1 MERVRRAVSSAFS
14 LVAPRKAFRRLTGR
28 LRGGRSQVRA
38 SVPLGEVLT
47 SRDSSV
53 QAGKAERHESTAR
66 VRGAR
71 ELRWKELAASERK
84 RHSSLER
91 VFEVA
96 ELTPV
101 ETPPQRDLL
110 QEAFPLVAPK
120 VCRPQRPAHRGLE
133 KLGQEFSLPGQ
144 TLSQVCREKAALVK
158 ENAALEARLRAT
170 ERDLRGVSEQ
180 LAEARSEK
188 ESLQSSLLEAQ
199 QHVSELETARSC
211 LEAQVRTARQAKELI
226 LEDVRGLRRELLAV
240 RSFSKQQCEDMAQQL
255 RWAEEQCSKALR
267 LWQAAEEAKKRKI
280 VQNLE
285 SKLEQQSLKA
295 QEKLEQWINLVA
307 ELQSQ
312 KAALDDKVRQLLG
325 DLNER
330 QQQLEQLRQ
339 ELNKERQNGQDK
351 LQAELREAQRKME
364 AMEKRHK
371 EEVQRMHKILLQ
383 YRLAGRK
390 QSSSSSVVA
399 PAQAAAEEASSAQAG
414 NSSRSSSCTWSTTS
428 SSGSMELLGERT
440 EDKCLDM
447 LKMLVSEGDPEAKY
461 TELET
466 IGRGGFGTV
475 CMAVETATG
484 EEVAIKKISLL
495 EESNSEVCLNEI
507 QIMRGNKNANLVTFV
522 DSYLVDEELWL
533 VMEYMDGGSLHDVIR
548 ETHMAEGEI
557 AAVSRECLQ
566 GLDFLHSKQV
576 IHRDIKSHNILLG
589 LDGSV
594 KLADFGL
601 AAQLTSEQ
609 SKRRSAVGTTHWMAP
624 EIFTGKPYGPKV
636 DIWSFGIV
644 GIEMVEGAPPYLMN
658 TSRTVQQLIS
668 TRGTPKLQK
677 PRQQSAWLR
686 DFLCCCLETDEDRRW
701 SAQELLQ
708 HPFVTSAKP
717 TSSLTP
723 LIMATQ
729 QFMADRRY

>member
-1 MERVRRAVSSAFS
+1 
-14 LVAPRKAFRRLTGR
+14 
-28 LRGGRSQVRA
+28 
-38 SVPLGEVLT
+38 
-47 SRDSSV
+47 
-53 QAGKAERHESTAR
+53 
-66 VRGAR
+66 
-71 ELRWKELAASERK
+71 
-84 RHSSLER
+84 
-91 VFEVA
+91 
-96 ELTPV
+96 
-101 ETPPQRDLL
+101 
-110 QEAFPLVAPK
+110 
-120 VCRPQRPAHRGLE
+120 
-133 KLGQEFSLPGQ
+133 
-144 TLSQVCREKAALVK
+144 
-158 ENAALEARLRAT
+158 
-170 ERDLRGVSEQ
+170 
-180 LAEARSEK
+180 
-188 ESLQSSLLEAQ
+188 
-199 QHVSELETARSC
+199 
-211 LEAQVRTARQAKELI
+211 
-226 LEDVRGLRRELLAV
+226 
-240 RSFSKQQCEDMAQQL
+240 
-255 RWAEEQCSKALR
+255 
-267 LWQAAEEAKKRKI
+267 
-280 VQNLE
+280 
-285 SKLEQQSLKA
+285 
-295 QEKLEQWINLVA
+295 
-307 ELQSQ
+307 
-312 KAALDDKVRQLLG
+312 
-325 DLNER
+325 
-330 QQQLEQLRQ
+330 
-339 ELNKERQNGQDK
+339 
-351 LQAELREAQRKME
+351 
-364 AMEKRHK
+364 
-371 EEVQRMHKILLQ
+371 
-383 YRLAGRK
+383 
-390 QSSSSSVVA
+390 
-399 PAQAAAEEASSAQAG
+399 
-414 NSSRSSSCTWSTTS
+414 
-428 SSGSMELLGERT
+428 
-440 EDKCLDM
+440 
-447 LKMLVSEGDPEAKY
+447 MLVSEGDPEAKY

-495 EESNSEVCLNEI
+495 EESNREVCLNEI

-594 KLADFGL
+594 KLANFGL
-601 AAQLTSEQ
+601 AAQLTAEQ
-609 SKRRSAVGTTHWMAP
+609 SKRSSAVGTTHWMVP
-624 EIFTGKPYGPKV
+624 EIFTRKPYGPKV

-729 QFMADRRY
+729 QFMADRKY